1 MTGPSWP
8 AGGAAGAA
16 SGDGS
21 GEAGAGG
28 AGAGDGLPTTAY
40 AVLGLL
46 AVADVPLSPVELK
59 TRADF
64 SLRFFYWAPAISHIR
79 KELAR
84 LEALGLVTASP
95 APGRRIRRTF
105 VHEITPAGRAVLRDW
120 LRQTTDEEPVVIKH
134 PVLLRV
140 WLGAETEPER
150 VVEVLDRYLEQTR
163 AAVDELRWGRRRAQ
177 EVRLD
182 GRPELRYSRAVG
194 DYVLRRMYAE
204 LANVAQLR
212 DELADLPTTPRPPF
226 AGPPPLHDYERPDH
240 ERPDHRDPADERLAD
255 EGERG
260 DADEGRRGRG
270 EDGESGL
277 DGTGPPGE
285 RS

>member
-1 MTGPSWP
+1 MTGPPSP
-8 AGGAAGAA
+8 TT
-16 SGDGS
+16 
-21 GEAGAGG
+21 G
-28 AGAGDGLPTTAY
+28 AGAGAADGLPTTAY
-40 AVLGLL
+40 AVLGML

-95 APGRRIRRTF
+95 APGRRIRRTL
-105 VHEITPAGRAVLRDW
+105 VHEITPAGRTVLRDW
-120 LRQTTDEEPVVIKH
+120 LHQTADEEPVVIKH

-150 VVEVLDRYLEQTR
+150 VVEILDRYVEQTR

-182 GRPELRYSRAVG
+182 SRPELRYSRAVG

-226 AGPPPLHDYERPDH
+226 AGPPPLHDYEHPDDEH
-240 ERPDHRDPADERLAD
+240 PDDARGR
-255 EGERG
+255 ERG
-260 DADEGRRGRG
+260 AGA
-270 EDGESGL
+270 
-277 DGTGPPGE
+277 DGTGSPGE